1 MGERSFRR
9 RVIFANKQIRRR
21 TVACLF
27 SEVQTQMHVEL
38 HQYNVFKMYSC
49 KQSARQRAKHKQIKS
64 VLNNFIW
71 APVNVSRES
80 RISEIR
86 LIIRSCRSCCGK
98 DRGFETAA
106 NFRAEIKT
114 GVTRHKRVPHY
125 NTVLSAVDVQFPV
138 DHNFCTDK
146 MRRDHENILVRLFG
160 YRKLW
165 ILFMQFFT
173 VSPL

>member
-1 MGERSFRR
+1 MQINKSDDERW
-9 RVIFANKQIRRR
+9 RVCFQKCKRKCTLNCTSITFSRCIPVNKLRDSGQNI
-21 TVACLF
+21 
-27 SEVQTQMHVEL
+27 
-38 HQYNVFKMYSC
+38 
-49 KQSARQRAKHKQIKS
+49 KQIKS